1 MARNKYPEVTV
12 NRILDVATRLFL
24 EKGYEETTIQ
34 AILDELGDLS
44 KGAIYHHFKSKED
57 IIEAVIDRMFEDVHK
72 SAIAIVN
79 DPTLNG
85 LQKIQKTIQS
95 SLQNPNQEKILK
107 SAPDLMHNTRFL
119 SAEIYESVNVVA
131 KQMIEPMLREGIE
144 DGSIQTKY
152 PKQMAEMLMILA
164 NIWLN
169 PAVFQV
175 SENELYDKFL
185 FLKDVGERLGIPV
198 LDDRMLDRLQLYR
211 SIMEENHSKN
221 LS

>member
-1 MARNKYPEVTV
+1 
-12 NRILDVATRLFL
+12 
-24 EKGYEETTIQ
+24 
-34 AILDELGDLS
+34 
-44 KGAIYHHFKSKED
+44 
-57 IIEAVIDRMFEDVHK
+57 
-72 SAIAIVN
+72 
-79 DPTLNG
+79 
-85 LQKIQKTIQS
+85 
-95 SLQNPNQEKILK
+95 
-107 SAPDLMHNTRFL
+107 
-119 SAEIYESVNVVA
+119 
-131 KQMIEPMLREGIE
+131 MIEPMLREGIE

-185 FLKDVGERLGIPV
+185 FLKYVGERLGIPV

-211 SIMEENHSKN
+211 SIMEENESKN